1 MNELSEQQLADF
13 RSILTA
19 RGRELHLEVQ
29 GVENDRNEALTAS
42 RAEVEDAGDEAEVR
56 REDEVRSAEED
67 RDEGELRE
75 IEAALARLDAGQYGI
90 CVDCDEPI
98 PLPRLQA
105 RPSATR
111 CIACQEVDEK
121 RAQQAGA

>member
-13 RSILTA
+13 RSTLMA

-42 RAEVEDAGDEAEVR
+42 RDEVEDAGDEAEVR

-111 CIACQEVDEK
+111 CIACQEIDEK